1 MRIIADQVMFE
12 INTHPLKKENDIFL
26 LQQGL
31 AAHQEHFAFNPNPPP
46 F

>member
-12 INTHPLKKENDIFL
+12 INTHPLKNDIFL
-26 LQQGL
+26 LQQGM
-31 AAHQEHFAFNPNPPP
+31 AVHQEHVAFNPNPLP